1 MTKFILV
8 MLLCSNIS
16 GNSCKPFVPEN
27 TEFNSYHECARYGYK
42 YSSELMDNFS
52 DTFINDYRTYIIF
65 SCKENQTIW
74 QSN

>member
-16 GNSCKPFVPEN
+16 GNSCKPFEPEY
-27 TEFNSYHECARYGYK
+27 TEFKSYHECARYGYK

-52 DTFINDYRTYIIF
+52 DSFINDYRTYIVF
-65 SCKENQTIW
+65 SCKENQTI
-74 QSN
+74 